1 MAYTYEGILKHVS
14 GYLHDT
20 LEGSPDVQEHS
31 RLVEDLGVDS
41 LKAFETVGDMEDFY
55 QIVVP
60 LAVLQQGQI
69 RTVADLTNAIVGL
82 LEAKSRR

>member
-1 MAYTYEGILKHVS
+1 MAYTYEGVLKHVS
-14 GYLHDT
+14 AYLHDT
-20 LEGSPDVQEHS
+20 LESSPDVHEDS

-60 LAVLQQGQI
+60 LAVLQQGKI

-82 LEAKSRR
+82 LEVKSRR

>member
-1 MAYTYEGILKHVS
+1 MAYTYEGVLKHVS

-20 LEGSPDVQEHS
+20 LEGSPDVQEDS

-60 LAVLQQGQI
+60 LAVLQQGRI
-69 RTVADLTNAIVGL
+69 RTVADLSNAIVGL